1 MKVFD
6 FDNTLYRGESS
17 VDFSFY
23 MIQHNKKI
31 LRYVPTILFSL
42 VGYKLCLLKKEKIES
57 IINDFFAGVLDGTE
71 SLSAFVNQFWEAH
84 AVKLNKDLLR
94 LIEPGDVI
102 ISASPEFLLEGIRE
116 MLNTEKVL

>member
-57 IINDFFAGVLDGTE
+57 IINGFFAGVLDGTE
-71 SLSAFVNQFWEAH
+71 SLSSFVNQVMSLFRQA
-84 AVKLNKDLLR
+84 LNSCLK
-94 LIEPGDVI
+94 G
-102 ISASPEFLLEGIRE
+102 SG
-116 MLNTEKVL
+116 KC